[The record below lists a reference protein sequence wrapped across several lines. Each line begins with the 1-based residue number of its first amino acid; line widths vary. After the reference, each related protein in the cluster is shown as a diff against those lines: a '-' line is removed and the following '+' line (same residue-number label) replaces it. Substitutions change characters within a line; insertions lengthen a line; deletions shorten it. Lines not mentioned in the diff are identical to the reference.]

1 MTKKTNNK
9 GFSLVELI
17 IVIAIMAVLM
27 VVLAPQLL
35 RYVENSRLQR
45 DNSAIAEIAN
55 AIEIAC
61 ANEDVMAE
69 IPAAGGTPASITINR
84 DAQDN
89 QEITLTVT
97 GVTVAAPGGT
107 SRLQTELQ
115 NTIGD
120 PTTNPVVT
128 SSRTY
133 RDAANDLQ
141 FQIEATADGNVL
153 VSVVNWA
160 DEVDAATQT
169 HNF

>member
-35 RYVENSRLQR
+35 RYVESSRLQR

-69 IPAAGGTPASITINR
+69 IPAGGAGVTGATITITR
-84 DAQDN
+84 SAAGDQT
-89 QEITLTVT
+89 ITLTVT
-97 GVTVAAPGGT
+97 GTEGT
-107 SRLQTELQ
+107 TTNLQTELQ

-120 PTTNPVVT
+120 PVVT

-133 RDAANDLQ
+133 REATDPIV
-141 FQIEATADGNVL
+141 FQITATGGNVD
-153 VSVVNWA
+153 VSVDNWA
-160 DEVDAATQT
+160 DDVNNGTDTATQL
-169 HNF
+169 HEF